1 MADRTVSAGYT
12 KALFDVAVSRGA
24 DQEKLAACVNLDLE
38 TLNNPETRVSFAVFK
53 ALMLASKTA
62 CNDPA
67 FGLHFGE
74 TSHFEDMSI
83 VGLIC
88 HAAGTMGEAFAQM
101 NRFARLAIEVDG
113 HDTNNRFDL
122 IRIGQDLWLEDQR
135 RNPND
140 FPELTESTFARFIC
154 DTKRHFGDA
163 PFARAVH
170 FTHSAPAYRAEH
182 DRVLGVP
189 LVFNS
194 DKNAI
199 LIHDSW
205 LSIPINHENK
215 YVFGIFSERAE
226 ALLKSLEN
234 AATTKG
240 DIETRIIPILHTGL
254 LSMDQIAKAMGLSR
268 TTLYRRLKEE
278 GVNFDALVDALRH
291 KMALHYLDGKKVS
304 VNETAY
310 LVGFSDPTAFSRA
323 FKRWTGKSPAKR
335 KVGAQS

>member
-1 MADRTVSAGYT
+1 MPLGFNHDLARVLPRQHELERLGRI
-12 KALFDVAVSRGA
+12 LEREGA
-24 DQEKLAACVNLDLE
+24 
-38 TLNNPETRVSFAVFK
+38 
-53 ALMLASKTA
+53 
-62 CNDPA
+62 
-67 FGLHFGE
+67 
-74 TSHFEDMSI
+74 
-83 VGLIC
+83 
-88 HAAGTMGEAFAQM
+88 
-101 NRFARLAIEVDG
+101 
-113 HDTNNRFDL
+113 TNNRFDL

-170 FTHSAPAYRAEH
+170 FTHSAPAYRAEYN
-182 DRVLGVP
+182 RVLSVP

-240 DIETRIIPILHTGL
+240 DVETRIIPILHTGA